1 MTCACTCTYMLCIAH
16 VTCACACATQAHE
29 LCRED
34 FEACLQSFPDKYAR
48 IKKIAEERVTELK
61 VITVRLAQEE
71 QRRKEEQEQEE
82 RSSGGD
88 EPSSRRVSCRRRSS
102 IHASLH
108 QLQPRRRSM
117 HASLR
122 LPKVCSARR

>member
-1 MTCACTCTYMLCIAH
+1 MHMCMHMHMLCIAH